1 MKLKYAVVIE
11 KALGNYCAYVPE
23 LGCVSTAK
31 TRDGML
37 AMIREAM
44 EVHIEDTV
52 ERGCPVPEPRMSLRD
67 AMEYHIAL
75 CDEEFAPELGGA
87 SEDYKET
94 ETAFIML
101 EVEANRR
108 GRSRTR
114 SRRGRC
120 VFRRAVP
127 RPALSADGLDLAAS
141 DAARVDRSSD

>member
-37 AMIREAM
+37 TMIREAM

-67 AMEYHIAL
+67 TMEYHIAL
-75 CDEEFAPELGGA
+75 CDEEFYPEPGIA
-87 SEDYKET
+87 FEDYEET

-101 EVEANRR
+101 EVEVEPA
-108 GRSRTR
+108 RT
-114 SRRGRC
+114 
-120 VFRRAVP
+120 VDDAE
-127 RPALSADGLDLAAS
+127 PAGTL
-141 DAARVDRSSD
+141 RV

>member
-52 ERGCPVPEPRMSLRD
+52 ERGCPVPEPRMSIRD

-75 CDEEFAPELGGA
+75 CDEEFAPEPGIA
-87 SEDYKET
+87 FKDYEET
-94 ETAFIML
+94 ETSFIMV
-101 EVEANRR
+101 EVEVESA
-108 GRSRTR
+108 
-114 SRRGRC
+114 
-120 VFRRAVP
+120 RAVAVEE
-127 RPALSADGLDLAAS
+127 PAGV
-141 DAARVDRSSD
+141 ARV